1 MDTKNWKI
9 DEDGIYMK
17 SVSQV
22 YIPWLER
29 SFEVWVDLDTDQ
41 QWFTPNQKDALEKF
55 ILISNK
61 AALCIEL
68 EKLYLN
74 ELKKNTIK
82 KIEFVDI
89 LETINWE
96 ETQICIPKHA
106 QSKNRYALFLPETK
120 WKLVDGDYTLELEL
134 LFTNDKI
141 ELCQEMSGLWCRTEW
156 FEYYLKREFDV
167 KI

>member
-1 MDTKNWKI
+1 MNKENWKI
-9 DEDGIYMK
+9 DDDGVYMNSIFK
-17 SVSQV
+17 V
-22 YIPWLER
+22 YIPWLKH
-29 SFEVWVDLDTDQ
+29 SCDVWVDLDNDQ
-41 QWFTPNQKDALEKF
+41 RWFTQNQKDALEKF
-55 ILISNK
+55 ISISNK
-61 AALCIEL
+61 TDLCIQL

-82 KIEFVDI
+82 RIQFVDI

-106 QSKNRYALFLPETK
+106 QSENRFALFLPETK

-134 LFTNDKI
+134 LFTNNKI

-156 FEYYLKREFDV
+156 FEYYLKRPKSMV
-167 KI
+167 